1 MGQRCQSGSERKGC
15 KAEFPNYKN
24 PTVCFGEIFIGLPT
38 IVGGKWGW
46 GGGVGLVPLQPFWSL
61 SMTNDKI
68 DGDHLRRVP
77 KTPDLRCSKD
87 LFSSCSFPTATD
99 SGLGQAWQAVI
110 LRSFAINT
118 SGGENDLIKH
128 SDYRKESQRE
138 SGKVGQE
145 LLFID
150 SEVGFSVK
158 SL

>member
-1 MGQRCQSGSERKGC
+1 MVVCLAFV
-15 KAEFPNYKN
+15 KALGTFFS
-24 PTVCFGEIFIGLPT
+24 TR
-38 IVGGKWGW
+38 GKMIPEQDLAELEW
-46 GGGVGLVPLQPFWSL
+46 GG
-61 SMTNDKI
+61 
-68 DGDHLRRVP
+68 LR
-77 KTPDLRCSKD
+77 
-87 LFSSCSFPTATD
+87 A
-99 SGLGQAWQAVI
+99 LGQAWQAVI